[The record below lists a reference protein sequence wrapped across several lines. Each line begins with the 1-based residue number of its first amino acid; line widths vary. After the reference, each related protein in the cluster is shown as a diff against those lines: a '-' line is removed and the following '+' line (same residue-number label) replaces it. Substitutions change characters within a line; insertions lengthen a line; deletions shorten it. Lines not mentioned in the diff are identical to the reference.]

1 MPSDPHVSYGVRPV
15 KPVKT
20 NAPADPSLEPLAGP
34 LVAPLDPLGLSRL
47 SALHTADSA
56 RMLARVREAA
66 LAGETPRLA
75 PRPVIDASWQRVM
88 RIGID
93 PDRSTSSDLL
103 PAGEL
108 EHRRRATALGQL
120 LPSLSQSLISV
131 VQASQQIMV
140 VTDEEGR
147 VLWREGD
154 RGVMRKADGICL
166 EAGAAWSEDTT
177 GTNGIGTALELR
189 RPVQVHSA
197 EHFVR
202 TLHNWTCAA
211 APVHDPRDGR
221 LLGVIDV
228 SGADSTFH
236 PATLALVESV
246 ARLAEAELR
255 DRHLMSVERL
265 RSVAAPVLCR
275 VGGRALAVDSHG
287 WLAAVT
293 GMPPVDRLPL
303 PKSFRAGRRWLPSL
317 GMCAV
322 EPLPGGWLLRVE
334 EAAEARQDGAVSRV
348 VLDLSSRRRTSVTV
362 SGAAGS
368 WTHELSP
375 RHAEL
380 LYLLSVHR
388 EGRSA
393 AELAADLF
401 GDRTRTVTVRAEI
414 SRLRRHLAQV
424 LAHRPYRFADETEVE
439 VIPPPRWADLLPQ
452 STAPAITAAR
462 RVGRDPG

>member
-1 MPSDPHVSYGVRPV
+1 M
-15 KPVKT
+15 
-20 NAPADPSLEPLAGP
+20 
-34 LVAPLDPLGLSRL
+34 
-47 SALHTADSA
+47 
-56 RMLARVREAA
+56 ARVRETA
-66 LAGETPRLA
+66 LAGDTPRAA

-103 PAGEL
+103 PVGEL
-108 EHRRRATALGQL
+108 EHRRRATALGEL
-120 LPSLSQSLISV
+120 LPSLSQGLIAV

-147 VLWREGD
+147 VLWRDGD

-202 TLHNWTCAA
+202 TLHDWTCAA

-221 LLGVIDV
+221 MLGVIDV
-228 SGADSTFH
+228 SGVDSTFH

-255 DRHLMSVERL
+255 DRHFRSVERL

-275 VGGRALAVDSHG
+275 VGGRALAVDAHG

-322 EPLPGGWLLRVE
+322 EPLPGGWLVRVE
-334 EAAEARQDGAVSRV
+334 EAAQALDAAVSRV
-348 VLDLSSRRRTSVTV
+348 VLDVSSRRRSSVTV
-362 SGAAGS
+362 SGPAGD

-380 LYLLSVHR
+380 LYALSAHR

-424 LAHRPYRFADETEVE
+424 LAHRPYRFADEVEVE
-439 VIPPPRWADLLPQ
+439 VIAPAHPADLLPH

-462 RVGRDPG
+462 RTGSLE